1 MKKTI
6 SKKTK
11 SMAITYGM
19 VIAAYILVQVLVSTG
34 NLSSLLQGLLV
45 PLCIYSI
52 MAVSLNLTVGILGE
66 LSLGHAGFMCIGAF
80 AGAFFSKCMVGTMPD
95 GLRFLCAILIGA
107 LLAGVFGLLIGIPVL
122 RLKGD
127 YLAIVTLAFGEIVKN
142 LINAFYVGRDS
153 KGFHISMESSIALG
167 LEPDGEVIIKGAQ
180 GITRTPQDS
189 TFTIGVILLLITLFI
204 VLNFIHSR
212 SGRAV
217 MAIRDNRIAAESV
230 GINVTKY
237 KLMAFMISAALAGVA
252 GVLYAH
258 NLTTLTALPKNFGYN
273 QSIMILIFV
282 VLGGIGNIRGS
293 IIGAVVLTLF
303 PELMRSLQ
311 DYRMLVYAI
320 VLIGMMLFSWSPKAR
335 DFREKYSPKRL
346 LAQKKAKKQAQET
359 VSETVVSKDKK
370 EGE

>member
-1 MKKTI
+1 MSGMKKM
-6 SKKTK
+6 KLDKNLK
-11 SMAITYGM
+11 SSLITYGM
-19 VIAAYILVQVLVSTG
+19 VIAFYIIMQTLVMTG
-34 NLSSLLQGLLV
+34 NISSLMKGLLV

-80 AGAFFSKCMVGTMPD
+80 AGAFFSKCMDGAMPD
-95 GLRFLCAILIGA
+95 LLRFVCAILIGA
-107 LLAGVFGLLIGIPVL
+107 LFAALFGFLIGIPVL

-127 YLAIVTLAFGEIVKN
+127 YLAIVTLGFGEIIKN
-142 LINAFYVGRDS
+142 LVNVFYVGRDAD
-153 KGFHISMESSIALG
+153 GFHFSMKDAMSLNM
-167 LEPDGEVIIKGAQ
+167 LPDGEVIIKGAQ
-180 GITRTPQDS
+180 GITKTPQDAN
-189 TFTIGVILLLITLFI
+189 FTIGVILLLIALFI
-204 VLNFIHSR
+204 VLNLINSR

-230 GINVTKY
+230 GINITKY
-237 KLMAFMISAALAGVA
+237 KLMAFSISAALAGVA

-293 IIGAVVLTLF
+293 VIGAVVLTVL

-311 DYRMLVYAI
+311 DYRMLIYAV
-320 VLIGMMLFSWSPKAR
+320 VLIGVMLFTWSPKAKE
-335 DFREKYSPKRL
+335 FREKYSLKRML
-346 LAQKKAKKQAQET
+346 EAKKAQKG
-359 VSETVVSKDKK
+359 DK
-370 EGE
+370 